1 MKRQLINRAALA
13 ALFLS
18 FFVPVQSSAYETVSK
33 FKYKYPS
40 QEKIDRQVD
49 SVFRTLSTKEKIG
62 QIMVIEFSSKEGKKR
77 LAEQKRLI
85 QKYKIGGLIPMNDLL
100 VPAMERMN
108 LLNKWAKVPLLITLD
123 GEWGTG
129 MRWKEIPSY
138 QRFMQLGALSSD
150 SLVYEVGKSIAHEH
164 RMLKIQVN
172 FSPDMDI
179 NNNPNNPAIFR

>member
-1 MKRQLINRAALA
+1 MNMKKQLINRAALV
-13 ALFLS
+13 ALFFS
-18 FFVPVQSSAYETVSK
+18 FLVPVSIQAHWPEKRT
-33 FKYKYPS
+33 KYKYPS

-77 LAEQKRLI
+77 LAEQKKLI

-150 SLVYEVGKSIAHEH
+150 SLVYDSGEF
-164 RMLKIQVN
+164 
-172 FSPDMDI
+172 FS
-179 NNNPNNPAIFR
+179 